1 MGCILG
7 MASTSSCCRLAGLPL
22 PTPPHYPLTYTSHR
36 NTHPHSLVELTI
48 QPSLTISISAILCGW
63 LEQPS
68 PFPPFPP
75 VPRRSWCLSDGL
87 ALLAD
92 ALCHRTT
99 LQIREQKKQLA
110 DEMQVRL

>member
-22 PTPPHYPLTYTSHR
+22 PTPPHYPLTYTTHR
-36 NTHPHSLVELTI
+36 NTLTHSLVELTLPHS
-48 QPSLTISISAILCGW
+48 PSAQFCVVGLNN
-63 LEQPS
+63 
-68 PFPPFPP
+68 PPPLPLSP
-75 VPRRSWCLSDGL
+75 VPRRSWCLSDGQ